1 MSGYS
6 DSYRKAQS
14 LLGIDTVL
22 KEQLLVIGAKSW
34 TRMNAIERG
43 KLINALRKLWG
54 KSNKG
59 QE

>member
-1 MSGYS
+1 MSGLS

-22 KEQLLVIGAKSW
+22 KEQLRVIGAKSW

-43 KLINALRKLWG
+43 KLIKALRKLWG

>member
-22 KEQLLVIGAKSW
+22 KEQLRVIGAKSW
-34 TRMNAIERG
+34 TRMNALERD
-43 KLINALRKLWG
+43 KLIKALRKLWA

>member
-1 MSGYS
+1 MSGLS

-22 KEQLLVIGAKSW
+22 KEQLRVIGAKSW

-43 KLINALRKLWG
+43 KLIKALRKLWG
-54 KSNKG
+54 KLNKG
-59 QE
+59 QK

>member
-1 MSGYS
+1 MSGLS

-22 KEQLLVIGAKSW
+22 KEQLRVIGAKSW
-34 TRMNAIERG
+34 TRMNALERD
-43 KLINALRKLWG
+43 KLIKALRKLWA